1 MKIPVFV
8 KRNPA
13 VTSLARAYYQ
23 LRTANLEKV
32 IFTATTGRSGTL
44 TLAKLFSA
52 IPDCLSL
59 HEPYPIMNGDL
70 LRAATFSDMPQVERY
85 FYGVKSIY
93 IRRAAIPYRYYV
105 ESNHMFIKSF
115 VEYAAK
121 EFSRKL
127 EVVHLVRDPVE
138 VATSLFRL
146 DECPGTPKGD
156 YWALDYRA
164 PSNRI
169 GIADLLEAEGEF
181 RHPFYRCLWYWFEIE
196 ARTQEWRGRLPG
208 VRFHRFETN
217 WFNDQQRV
225 LQLLDQLHMPYDR
238 DAVLQRVG
246 QREHARDHQ
255 KRHSGLD
262 PEVAREMCARFER
275 VLVDHGYGYLDCLA
289 RATGVSESGSTG
301 SSPARAGAGH

>member
-1 MKIPVFV
+1 MKIPVSV
-8 KRNPA
+8 KRNFA
-13 VTSLARAYYQ
+13 VASLARTYYR

-44 TLAKLFSA
+44 TLAKLFA
-52 IPDCLSL
+52 AVPDCLSL
-59 HEPYPIMNGDL
+59 HEPYPIMNADL
-70 LRAATFSDMPQVERY
+70 LRAATFGDMPRVERY
-85 FYGVKSIY
+85 FYRVKSIY

-121 EFSRKL
+121 EFGGNL
-127 EVVHLVRDPVE
+127 EVVHLVRNPVE
-138 VATSLFRL
+138 VANSLFRL

-169 GIADLLEAEGEF
+169 RIVDLLEGDTEF
-181 RHPFYRCLWYWFEIE
+181 RDPFYRCLWYWFEIE
-196 ARTQEWRGRLPG
+196 ARTQEWKGRLPG
-208 VRFHRFETN
+208 VRFHRFETT

-225 LQLLDQLHMPYDR
+225 LQLLDQLNLRYDR
-238 DAVLQRVG
+238 EAVLQRVG
-246 QREHARDHQ
+246 QREHVRDHE

-262 PEVAREMCARFER
+262 PDVAREMYARFVR
-275 VLVDHGYGYLDCLA
+275 LLVNRGYGHLDCLVHA
-289 RATGVSESGSTG
+289 DGGSGNGAPG
-301 SSPARAGAGH
+301 SGQVHSKTAI